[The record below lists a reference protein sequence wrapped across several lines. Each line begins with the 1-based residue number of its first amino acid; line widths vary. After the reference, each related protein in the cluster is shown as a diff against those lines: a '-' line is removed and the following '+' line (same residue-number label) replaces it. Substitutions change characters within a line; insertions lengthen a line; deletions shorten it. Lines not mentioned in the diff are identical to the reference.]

1 MAGLAFFACISLYRD
16 ILIHFIEQNTTLKM
30 KTIEAKELRGKMSD
44 GLLLDVRTPA
54 EHGEI
59 HIPGS
64 HLMPLHQLDEK
75 KAAGLVPA
83 GGACYVICRSGQ
95 RARQA
100 AEKLEAAGITEVV
113 VLEGGVNAWDA
124 EGLPVNRGRKTMSI
138 ERQTRIAAGF
148 AVVTGLVLG
157 LLVSPWFLALSAF
170 VGCGLIFA
178 GLTDWC
184 GMGLLLARM
193 PWNNRGGSCS
203 ADGGASCAR

>member
-1 MAGLAFFACISLYRD
+1 
-16 ILIHFIEQNTTLKM
+16 M
-30 KTIEAKELRGKMSD
+30 KTIEAKELHGKMGG

-64 HLMPLHQLDEK
+64 HLMPLHELDAER
-75 KAAGLVPA
+75 AGGLVPP

-100 AEKLEAAGITEVV
+100 AEKLEAAGVADVV

-124 EGLPVNRGRKTMSI
+124 EGLPVNRGRQAMSI
-138 ERQTRIAAGF
+138 ERQVRIGAGSM
-148 AVVTGLVLG
+148 VVLG
-157 LLVSPWFLALSAF
+157 VVLGVLVNPWFFGLSAF

-178 GLTDWC
+178 GVTDWC
-184 GMGLLLARM
+184 GMGMMLARM
-193 PWNNRGGSCS
+193 PWNNRGGSCI
-203 ADGGASCAR
+203 AEGGAACAR